1 MNFAVDE
8 RPTDFNQFV
17 GNESIVKSIK
27 RGLEWGS
34 LPHAILITGNSG
46 TGKTTLCNLILN
58 GLNVNKEIN
67 LHFIDCCVTK
77 DIDSFIKIV
86 DMIKAP
92 AFGGTD
98 ENVAFILEECHKL
111 SASKNAQESLLAILE
126 NLPSNKYVIA
136 TTTDQNVLLKTF
148 TSRFVNY
155 HLMPLS
161 DEQMFQGILLPVIKK
176 HGIKIKKNTVNQI
189 INVSGGNSRKALSI
203 LSSVAFLDPEEQDKS
218 IIGTE
223 EKGQEN
229 LINIVNQL
237 LDKNASDISG
247 FFPFAD
253 FCNSLKNT
261 GMEAEQVR
269 CGILTYLTNLMPK
282 VTTRC
287 LADKLVFLFEYLYDK
302 PCYGNNGWGII
313 YCCVRQYLQKFYEIF

>member
-8 RPTDFNQFV
+8 RPTDFSKFV
-17 GNESIVKSIK
+17 GNESVV
-27 RGLEWGS
+27 RAVS
-34 LPHAILITGNSG
+34 LGIANKNIPNAILITGSSG

-67 LHFIDCCVTK
+67 LHFIDCGVTK
-77 DIDSFIKIV
+77 DIDSFRKIV
-86 DMIKAP
+86 DSIKAP

-136 TTTDQNVLLKTF
+136 TTTDPNVLLKTF

-161 DEQMFQGILLPVIKK
+161 DEQMFQGVLLPVIKK
-176 HGIKIKKNTVNQI
+176 HGIKIKKSTVSQI
-189 INVSGGNSRKALSI
+189 ISVSGGNSRKALSI

-223 EKGQEN
+223 EKEQEN
-229 LINIVNQL
+229 LINVVNRL
-237 LDKNASDISG
+237 LDDHASDISG

-253 FCNSLKNT
+253 FCNALKNT